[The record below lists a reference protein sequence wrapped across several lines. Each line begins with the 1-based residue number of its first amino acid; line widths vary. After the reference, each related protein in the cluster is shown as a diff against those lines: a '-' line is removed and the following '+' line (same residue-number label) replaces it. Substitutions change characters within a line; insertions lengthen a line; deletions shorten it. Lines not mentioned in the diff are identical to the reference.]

1 MNFESS
7 DMVGLVLIGIA
18 LGVLPFLVMSLTSFV
33 KIVVVL
39 TLVRNALGVQQVPP
53 TMVING
59 LALVLT
65 AYILLPTVRITMDAV
80 HSKATD
86 SITQRAADLL
96 DAGRE
101 PFRAFLSKHA
111 HEREK
116 RYFLKSAADLW
127 PPADTEKLKPDD
139 LMVVAPAFVV
149 SELGEGFRIG
159 FLLYLAF
166 IVVDLVVANVLV
178 AIGLSQASPTNI
190 AIPLK
195 LLLFVVLDGWSA
207 LLHGLVQ
214 TYR

>member
-1 MNFESS
+1 MNFQTG
-7 DMVGLVLIGIA
+7 DVVTLATLAILAGL
-18 LGVLPFLVMSLTSFV
+18 LPFLVMSLTSFV

-39 TLVRNALGVQQVPP
+39 NLVRNALGVQQVPP

-65 AYILLPTVRITMDAV
+65 AYILMPVARETMDAV
-80 HSKATD
+80 KNKPEA
-86 SITQRAADLL
+86 SISQRAVDLIE
-96 DAGRE
+96 AARE
-101 PFRAFLSKHA
+101 PFRSFLSKHA

-127 PPADTEKLKPDD
+127 PKKDAEDLRPDD

-149 SELGEGFRIG
+149 SELAEGFRIG

-178 AIGLSQASPTNI
+178 AIGLTQASPTNI

>member
-1 MNFESS
+1 VNF
-7 DMVGLVLIGIA
+7 DPGDIVGLGLLTVAMGL
-18 LGVLPFLVMSLTSFV
+18 LPFMVMSLTSFV

-39 TLVRNALGVQQVPP
+39 NLVRNALGVQQVPP

-59 LALVLT
+59 LALVMT
-65 AYILLPTVRITMDAV
+65 AYILMPTAKATMDAV
-80 HSKATD
+80 KSKPAD
-86 SITQRAADLL
+86 SVTERAIDLL
-96 DAGRE
+96 DAARE

-127 PPADTEKLKPDD
+127 PAADAAELKPDD

-149 SELGEGFRIG
+149 SELNEGFRIG

>member
-1 MNFESS
+1 MNFQPG
-7 DMVGLVLIGIA
+7 DIVGLALISVA
-18 LGVLPFLVMSLTSFV
+18 LGLLPFLVMSLTSFV

-39 TLVRNALGVQQVPP
+39 NLVRNALGVQQVPP

-59 LALVLT
+59 LALVMT
-65 AYILLPTVRITMDAV
+65 AYILMPTARATMDAV
-80 HSKATD
+80 KNKPADTATERVLD
-86 SITQRAADLL
+86 VL
-96 DAGRE
+96 DAARE

-127 PPADTEKLKPDD
+127 PAADAAELKPDD

-149 SELGEGFRIG
+149 SELNEGFRIG

>member
-1 MNFESS
+1 MNFQAG
-7 DMVGLVLIGIA
+7 DMVGFLLISIG
-18 LGVLPFLVMSLTSFV
+18 LGLLPFLVMSLTSFV

-65 AYILLPTVRITMDAV
+65 AYVLMPTAIATAAAVKSRPTDSVTERAIDLMDA
-80 HSKATD
+80 A
-86 SITQRAADLL
+86 
-96 DAGRE
+96 RE
-101 PFRAFLSKHA
+101 PFRTFLSKHA

-127 PPADTEKLKPDD
+127 PKAEAEKLKPDD

-149 SELGEGFRIG
+149 SELTEGFRIG

>member
-1 MNFESS
+1 MNFQPG
-7 DMVGLVLIGIA
+7 DVIGLALISVA
-18 LGVLPFLVMSLTSFV
+18 LGLLPFLVMSLTSFV

-39 TLVRNALGVQQVPP
+39 NLVRNALGVQQVPP

-59 LALVLT
+59 LALVMT
-65 AYILLPTVRITMDAV
+65 AYILMPTAKATLDAVKYKSADSVTDRVLDVMDA
-80 HSKATD
+80 A
-86 SITQRAADLL
+86 
-96 DAGRE
+96 RE

-127 PPADTEKLKPDD
+127 PAADAAELKPDD

-149 SELGEGFRIG
+149 SELNEGFRIG

>member
-1 MNFESS
+1 MNFQPG
-7 DMVGLVLIGIA
+7 DIVGLALISIG
-18 LGVLPFLVMSLTSFV
+18 LGLLPFLVMSLTSFV

-39 TLVRNALGVQQVPP
+39 NLVRNALGVQQVPP

-59 LALVLT
+59 LALVMT
-65 AYILLPTVRITMDAV
+65 AYVLMPTARATLDAV
-80 HSKATD
+80 KNKPADSATE
-86 SITQRAADLL
+86 RALDVL
-96 DAGRE
+96 DAARE

-127 PPADTEKLKPDD
+127 PAADAAELKPDD

-149 SELGEGFRIG
+149 SELNEGFRIG

>member
-1 MNFESS
+1 MNF
-7 DMVGLVLIGIA
+7 DPGDIVGLGLLTVAMGL
-18 LGVLPFLVMSLTSFV
+18 LPFLVMSLTSFV

-39 TLVRNALGVQQVPP
+39 NLVRNALGVQQVPP

-59 LALVLT
+59 LALVMT
-65 AYILLPTVRITMDAV
+65 AYILLPTAKATMDAV
-80 HSKATD
+80 KSKPAD
-86 SITQRAADLL
+86 SVTERAVDLL
-96 DAGRE
+96 DAARE

-127 PPADTEKLKPDD
+127 PAADAAALKPDD

-149 SELGEGFRIG
+149 SELNEGFRIG

>member
-1 MNFESS
+1 MNF
-7 DMVGLVLIGIA
+7 DPGDIVGLGLLTVAMGL
-18 LGVLPFLVMSLTSFV
+18 LPFLVMSLTSFV

-39 TLVRNALGVQQVPP
+39 NLVRNALGVQQVPP

-59 LALVLT
+59 LALVMT
-65 AYILLPTVRITMDAV
+65 AYILMPTAKATMDAV
-80 HSKATD
+80 KSKPAD
-86 SITQRAADLL
+86 SVTERAIDLL
-96 DAGRE
+96 DAARE

-127 PPADTEKLKPDD
+127 PAADAAALKPDD

-149 SELGEGFRIG
+149 SELNEGFRIG

>member
-1 MNFESS
+1 MNFQPG
-7 DMVGLVLIGIA
+7 DVIGLALISIA
-18 LGVLPFLVMSLTSFV
+18 LGLLPFLVMSLTSFV

-39 TLVRNALGVQQVPP
+39 NLVRNALGVQQVPP

-59 LALVLT
+59 LALVMT
-65 AYILLPTVRITMDAV
+65 AYVLMPTARATLDAVKNKPADTATERVLDVMDA
-80 HSKATD
+80 A
-86 SITQRAADLL
+86 
-96 DAGRE
+96 RE

-116 RYFLKSAADLW
+116 RYFLKSAAELW
-127 PPADTEKLKPDD
+127 PAADAADLKPDD

-149 SELGEGFRIG
+149 SELNEGFRIG

>member
-1 MNFESS
+1 VNF
-7 DMVGLVLIGIA
+7 DPGDIVGLSLLTVAMGL
-18 LGVLPFLVMSLTSFV
+18 LPFMVMSLTSFV

-39 TLVRNALGVQQVPP
+39 NLVRNALGVQQVPP

-59 LALVLT
+59 LALVMT
-65 AYILLPTVRITMDAV
+65 AYILMPTAKATMDAV
-80 HSKATD
+80 KSKPAD
-86 SITQRAADLL
+86 SVTERAIDLL
-96 DAGRE
+96 DAARE

-127 PPADTEKLKPDD
+127 PAADAAELKPDD

-149 SELGEGFRIG
+149 SELNEGFRIG

>member
-1 MNFESS
+1 MNF
-7 DMVGLVLIGIA
+7 DPGDIVGLGLLTVAMGL
-18 LGVLPFLVMSLTSFV
+18 LPFLVMSLTSFV

-39 TLVRNALGVQQVPP
+39 NLVRNALGVQQVPP

-59 LALVLT
+59 LALVMT
-65 AYILLPTVRITMDAV
+65 AYILMPTAKATMDAV
-80 HSKATD
+80 KSKPAD
-86 SITQRAADLL
+86 SVTERAIDLL
-96 DAGRE
+96 DAARE

-127 PPADTEKLKPDD
+127 PAADAAELKPDD

-149 SELGEGFRIG
+149 SELNEGFRIG